1 MTGRREMLKK
11 AVKDLKDAG
20 IDPDSAAG
28 GVALGYLLGPPT
40 PASPTFPP
48 AGETLEGVHVTPTG
62 EGPAEKIA
70 SRVGVSAPALRDRVE
85 FDEDGA
91 RPQVRAAQLP
101 QGTAERQR
109 VLTLLKLTLDRLG
122 VEVEEVPVS
131 RLSALCDEYSA
142 LDQNF
147 STNLAK
153 RDDLMSRRGKRGAF
167 RYRATTP
174 GLERGQELVRALV
187 EGEAV
192 LQV

>member
-1 MTGRREMLKK
+1 MTARREILKK
-11 AVKDLKDAG
+11 VVEDLKDAG

-28 GVALGYLLGPPT
+28 GVALGYLLGTST
-40 PASPTFPP
+40 PASPTPPP
-48 AGETLEGVHVTPTG
+48 AGETPEGVHATPTG
-62 EGPAEKIA
+62 ETPDENIA

-85 FDEDGA
+85 FAEDGA
-91 RPQVRAAQLP
+91 RPKVRAAQLP

-109 VLTLLKLTLDRLG
+109 VLALLKLTLDRLG
-122 VEVEEVPVS
+122 FEVEEVPVS
-131 RLSALCDEYSA
+131 QLSALCDEYSA

-153 RDDLMSRRGKRGAF
+153 RDDLISRRGKRGAF
-167 RYRATTP
+167 RYRVTTP
-174 GLERGQELVRALV
+174 GLERGEELVRALV